1 MPTPFPGMDP
11 YLERPALWPDVHN
24 RLIVALADDLAPRLR
39 PRYVIAVEERVY
51 HYQPAALTFAG
62 RPDLTVARLN
72 EPAARC
78 RASPAPRSAGVA
90 VVELPMPDLAREAYL
105 EVRGRDERVVT
116 VLEILSPANK
126 VPGEGRELYER
137 KRRRVLDSLT
147 NLVEIDLLRGGQPM
161 AMSGDGQPS
170 HYRILVSRGHARP
183 WADLYYFGVRDSIP
197 AFPLPLQAGEE
208 EPAVALEDLL
218 HALYDRAGYDL
229 RIDYRGE
236 PEPPLD
242 AEDAAWAAALLHEA
256 GLRQS

>member
-11 YLERPALWPDVHN
+11 YLEQPALWPDVHN

-39 PRYVIAVEERVY
+39 PRYVIAVEERTY
-51 HYQPAALTFAG
+51 SYEGGALTFAG
-62 RPDLTVARLN
+62 RPDLTVTRLN
-72 EPAARC
+72 EPAVRYQAT
-78 RASPAPRSAGVA
+78 PRPRGAGVA
-90 VVELPMPDLAREAYL
+90 VVELPVRDLARETYL
-105 EVRGRDERVVT
+105 EIRGRDDRVVT

-137 KRRRVLDSLT
+137 KRRRVLGSLT

-161 AMSGDGQPS
+161 AMSGDGQPA

-183 WADLYYFGVRDSIP
+183 WADLYYFGVRDPIP
-197 AFPLPLQAGEE
+197 DFPLPLQAGEE
-208 EPAVALEDLL
+208 EPPVALNALL

-242 AEDAAWAAALLHEA
+242 AEDASWAAALLREA
-256 GLRQS
+256 GLRS

>member
-1 MPTPFPGMDP
+1 MDP
-11 YLERPALWPDVHN
+11 YLEQPALWPDVHN

-39 PRYVIAVEERVY
+39 PRYVIAVEERTY
-51 HYQPAALTFAG
+51 SYEGSALSFAG
-62 RPDLTVARLN
+62 RPDLTVTRLN
-72 EPAARC
+72 EPAVRYQAT
-78 RASPAPRSAGVA
+78 PRPRGAGVA
-90 VVELPMPDLAREAYL
+90 AVELPVPDLARETYL
-105 EVRGRDERVVT
+105 EIRGRDERVVT

-137 KRRRVLDSLT
+137 KRRRVLGSLT

-161 AMSGDGQPS
+161 AMSGDGQPA

-183 WADLYYFGVRDSIP
+183 WADLTYFGVRDPIP
-197 AFPLPLQAGEE
+197 DFPLPLQAGEE
-208 EPAVALEDLL
+208 EPRVALNALL

-256 GLRQS
+256 RLRS